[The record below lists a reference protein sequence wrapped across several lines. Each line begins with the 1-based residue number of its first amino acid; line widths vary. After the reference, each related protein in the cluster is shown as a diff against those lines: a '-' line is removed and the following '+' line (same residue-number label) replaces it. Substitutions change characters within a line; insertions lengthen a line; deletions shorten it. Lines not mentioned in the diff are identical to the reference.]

1 MAKKK
6 IENEVMEDVMEEAV
20 KEIMMVV
27 DNGKMNMKASCLDE
41 EVIYK
46 NNIVKG
52 KSQGGLLS
60 DNTHN
65 VTFYDVDYTV
75 GNSASSKNTEEGKAN
90 SEDIITCLTVIT
102 KFLESNNL
110 PTVGAKICLLYG
122 ESMNKYFNPTHKK
135 FLKQQFLGTQ
145 KITRDG
151 VDYEFE
157 ITELHILPEGIGTLF
172 EDLASKKEI
181 DELYYITDIGGTT
194 MNFLKVRKLLPVEGE
209 CFSEKY
215 GITFL
220 AKRLKHYINQR
231 GITINLDVLKK
242 NLIAQKSLGNEKL
255 DELKKEFGLEVVAK
269 LIDDAWLAQDVNIK
283 EMISYQP
290 FYISGGGAELFKE
303 ELEEYFK
310 VGNKTVTI
318 KPESVWSNCRGFR
331 NYGKYAL
338 MKK

>member
-1 MAKKK
+1 MTKKT
-6 IENEVMEDVMEEAV
+6 IEKEANVVEVNE
-20 KEIMMVV
+20 EIMVVV
-27 DNGKMNMKASCLDE
+27 DNGKMNMKAICEGDE
-41 EVIYK
+41 VLYT

-60 DNTHN
+60 ENTHN
-65 VTFYDVDYTV
+65 VTFYEVDYTV
-75 GNSASSKNTEEGKAN
+75 GNSASAKNTEEGKAN

-102 KFLESNNL
+102 KFIEEKKF
-110 PTVGAKICLLYG
+110 PIKGMKVVLLYG
-122 ESMNKYFNPTHKK
+122 ESMNKYFNKTHKD
-135 FLKQQFLGTQ
+135 FLEKQFVGEQ

-151 VDYEFE
+151 VEYEFE

-215 GITFL
+215 GVTFL
-220 AKRLKHYINQR
+220 AKKLKNFISQR
-231 GITINLDVLKK
+231 GVVINLDVLKK
-242 NLIAQKSLGNEKL
+242 NLIAGDSLGNKKL

-269 LIDDAWLAQDVNIK
+269 LIDDTWLAQDVNIK

-290 FYISGGGAELFKE
+290 FYITGGGAELFQD

-310 VGNKTVTI
+310 VDNKTVTI
-318 KPESVWSNCRGFR
+318 KPDSVWSNCRGFR
-331 NYGKYAL
+331 NYGKYSL